1 MTNIDLIIYEK
12 IKKENDNNLEK
23 TRQIQLEVPSYD
35 YYIERDLEK
44 DQTQDE
50 PKRVIII
57 DI

>member
-1 MTNIDLIIYEK
+1 MIDIDLIVYEK
-12 IKKENDNNLEK
+12 IKKENDNSLEN

-44 DQTQDE
+44 DQNKDE

>member
-12 IKKENDNNLEK
+12 IKKESERNLEN

-44 DQTQDE
+44 DQSKDE